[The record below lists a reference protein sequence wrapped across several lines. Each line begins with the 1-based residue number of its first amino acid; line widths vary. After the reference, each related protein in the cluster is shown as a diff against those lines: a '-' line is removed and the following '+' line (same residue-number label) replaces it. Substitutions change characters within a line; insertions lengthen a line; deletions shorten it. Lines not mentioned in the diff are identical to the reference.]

1 MRSKKKAKILKHYIN
16 ADLLIIDNMGL
27 KELPRHAG
35 KYFLEIIMHRHENK
49 STLMISNR
57 PLEDWGKLVGDVP
70 TAAAILD
77 RFLHHSRIVTF
88 SGRSFRLRNKNI
100 L

>member
-1 MRSKKKAKILKHYIN
+1 
-16 ADLLIIDNMGL
+16 MGL

-35 KYFLEIIMHRHENK
+35 EYFLEIIMHRHENK
-49 STLMISNR
+49 STLMTSNIL
-57 PLEDWGKLVGDVP
+57 LEDWGKLVGDVP

-77 RFLHHSRIVTF
+77 RFLHHSKIVTF

-100 L
+100 LKPSK